1 MKRHGYALIL
11 LAAICLLLPCQALA
25 NSSISLGD
33 LEDIVQAQMLLSQ
46 QSGLQEPYSGY
57 YKTYVDYY
65 GGTAFVDSKLT
76 IYVTDTSPAVIQ
88 ELAKYPGVEIKRVN
102 YSLNQ
107 LNQLALQMVELGNAG
122 KINGYGGPPA
132 VLPRHNRVDLTI
144 WTDRDQAQGGCPH
157 RRCWRRWG
165 PPAPCLTSLRWRTIP
180 RTLPGQPS
188 CPIPAFHRKPAAR
201 PAGRAWVSW
210 RWRSCL
216 WGWGCTGCIGI
227 EGARGKNRQKQIEKR
242 GFADWDVLIYRK
254 GKRVV
259 PLGK

>member
-46 QSGLQEPYSGY
+46 RTGLQEPYSGY

-88 ELAKYPGVEIKRVN
+88 ELAKYPGVNIKKVN

-107 LNQLALQMVELGNAG
+107 LNQLALQIVALGDAG

-144 WTDRDQAQGGCPH
+144 WIDKYQVQGGMSPSALQQTLGVPSSMLNIVEVADYPQDATGATILPH
-157 RRCWRRWG
+157 PG
-165 PPAPCLTSLRWRTIP
+165 VPPKTGDAPALAGLGI
-180 RTLPGQPS
+180 LAMAVLFMGLGL
-188 CPIPAFHRKPAAR
+188 HRLYRDRKSA
-201 PAGRAWVSW
+201 
-210 RWRSCL
+210 
-216 WGWGCTGCIGI
+216 
-227 EGARGKNRQKQIEKR
+227 RQKNK
-242 GFADWDVLIYRK
+242 
-254 GKRVV
+254 
-259 PLGK
+259 

>member
-1 MKRHGYALIL
+1 MKHIGFLLL

-25 NSSISLGD
+25 NSTISLGD

-144 WTDRDQAQGGCPH
+144 WTDRDQAQGGLSPSALLETLGASGAMLNIVEMADYPQDATGATILPH
-157 RRCWRRWG
+157 PG
-165 PPAPCLTSLRWRTIP
+165 VPPKTGDAPGL
-180 RTLPGQPS
+180 
-188 CPIPAFHRKPAAR
+188 
-201 PAGRAWVSW
+201 AG
-210 RWRSCL
+210 L
-216 WGWGCTGCIGI
+216 GI
-227 EGARGKNRQKQIEKR
+227 LAV
-242 GFADWDVLIYRK
+242 AVLFMGLGLYRLY
-254 GKRVV
+254 RN
-259 PLGK
+259 

>member
-1 MKRHGYALIL
+1 MKRNRY
-11 LAAICLLLPCQALA
+11 LLLLLGVLVAGLLLCCPSLSKGAIIIPLPYPCHGRMP
-25 NSSISLGD
+25 SLGD

-107 LNQLALQMVELGNAG
+107 LNQLALQIVELGNAG

-144 WTDRDQAQGGCPH
+144 WIDKYQVQGGMSPSALRQTLGVSSSMFNIVELTDYPQDATGATILPH
-157 RRCWRRWG
+157 PG
-165 PPAPCLTSLRWRTIP
+165 VPPKTGDAPGLAGLGI
-180 RTLPGQPS
+180 L
-188 CPIPAFHRKPAAR
+188 AVAA
-201 PAGRAWVSW
+201 
-210 RWRSCL
+210 L
-216 WGWGCTGCIGI
+216 FIGL
-227 EGARGKNRQKQIEKR
+227 G
-242 GFADWDVLIYRK
+242 LYRD
-254 GKRVV
+254 
-259 PLGK
+259 